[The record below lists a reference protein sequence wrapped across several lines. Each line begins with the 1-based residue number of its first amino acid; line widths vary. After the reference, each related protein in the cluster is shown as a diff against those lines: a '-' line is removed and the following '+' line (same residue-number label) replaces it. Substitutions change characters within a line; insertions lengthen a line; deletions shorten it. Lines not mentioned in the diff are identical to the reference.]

1 MARCLCSTV
10 RVMKQT
16 GNDLPSLYKEIS
28 EGGLTKENK
37 HLIGSFP
44 PLRCLF
50 SHKVII
56 ETTRWRN

>member
-16 GNDLPSLYKEIS
+16 SNDLPSLKTS
-28 EGGLTKENK
+28 EGGLAKENK

>member
-37 HLIGSFP
+37 HLIGSS
-44 PLRCLF
+44 LRSDACF
-50 SHKVII
+50 RI
-56 ETTRWRN
+56 R